1 MKTFLV
7 VVAVLAIWLVVFGMA
22 VPFYVGL
29 PMGVPWR

>member
-22 VPFYVGL
+22 VPFYL
-29 PMGVPWR
+29 GVPWR